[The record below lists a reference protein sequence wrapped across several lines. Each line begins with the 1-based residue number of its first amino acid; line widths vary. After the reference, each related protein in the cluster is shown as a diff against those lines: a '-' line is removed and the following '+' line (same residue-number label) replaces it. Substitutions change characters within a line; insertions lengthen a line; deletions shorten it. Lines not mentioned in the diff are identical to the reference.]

1 MVILRRPIIYIT
13 DGRLETSK
21 LKQKFQV
28 ELGNICSWVWSRL
41 NDLDTFKVL
50 RIYIYIYKAH
60 ENYPCNENGVY
71 CKFDSNYLENKYW
84 SSIYDNTVLCRLTLC
99 FCGWNVYFVVL
110 LKLFITDGHIML
122 MYVATCSV
130 PMLFSL
136 TMHETINA
144 AGTYCTSCKFGKCG
158 KMITNSINRAFD

>member
-13 DGRLETSK
+13 DGKLETLK
-21 LKQKFQV
+21 LKQKF
-28 ELGNICSWVWSRL
+28 ISRL
-41 NDLDTFKVL
+41 DVLDTFKVL
-50 RIYIYIYKAH
+50 RIYVYKAH

-71 CKFDSNYLENKYW
+71 CKFESNYLENNYW

-122 MYVATCSV
+122 MDVATCSV

-136 TMHETINA
+136 TMHEPINA

-158 KMITNSINRAFD
+158 EMLTNSVNSEHKIHLIKTDA